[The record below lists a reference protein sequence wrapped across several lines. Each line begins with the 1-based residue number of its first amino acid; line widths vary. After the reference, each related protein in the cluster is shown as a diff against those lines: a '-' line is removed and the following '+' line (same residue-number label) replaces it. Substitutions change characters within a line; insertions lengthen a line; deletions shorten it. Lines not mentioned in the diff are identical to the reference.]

1 MRNVAWK
8 QRIAGLM
15 FRYHS
20 VTEII
25 TAILN
30 YFNLLAW
37 VYVLIYKTKD
47 RENCIVVGIRF
58 L

>member
-1 MRNVAWK
+1 
-8 QRIAGLM
+8 
-15 FRYHS
+15 

-47 RENCIVVGIRF
+47 RENYIVVGIRF